1 MPSTSIHTHSSWAL
15 SFSSIVRT
23 SLPFTPPTTVCSK
36 IVVILHEQVVA
47 QGVKVWENSLV
58 WQIIDAKVPYVIV
71 QRLIEK
77 LWGKF
82 EMSTITILEN
92 DLISFQFK

>member
-1 MPSTSIHTHSSWAL
+1 M
-15 SFSSIVRT
+15 
-23 SLPFTPPTTVCSK
+23 CSK

-92 DLISFQFK
+92 DLIPFNSNE